1 MVDGRGPVVK
11 NLLAMTLVWLTALVG
26 GELRAQDWARK
37 MFNETSH
44 NFGSVARGSKQEY
57 AFEFTN
63 IYQEEVRIASVRST
77 CGCATVRVTK
87 NVLKTF
93 EKGEVL
99 VVYNTRSFL
108 GAKGSTI
115 TVVID
120 RPYYAEVQLTVSGFV
135 RSDVV
140 FDPGSVDFGAV
151 ELGRGAERQIDLVYA
166 GRNDW
171 EIVDIRSANQYFE
184 VELDETARHS
194 GRVHYAML
202 VRLKPG
208 APVGYINDQL
218 TIVTNDGGTRT
229 MTLSVEGQVESPLS
243 INPASLFLGVLQPG
257 QTVRRTVVVRGN
269 QPFRIVDI
277 RCDDEHFSFS
287 DLPDDSKAMHFVPVE
302 FTAANGNANVAQR
315 ITIETDLGGKLE
327 AEFTATATIKH

>member
-1 MVDGRGPVVK
+1 
-11 NLLAMTLVWLTALVG
+11 MTLVWLTALLG
-26 GELRAQDWARK
+26 GELHAQDWARK
-37 MFNETSH
+37 MFDETSH
-44 NFGSVARGSKQEY
+44 NFGAVGRGSKQEH
-57 AFEFTN
+57 AFVVTN
-63 IYQEEVRIASVRST
+63 IYQEDVRIASVRST
-77 CGCATVRVTK
+77 CGCATVSVNK

-93 EKGEVL
+93 EKAEVL

-115 TVVID
+115 TVVFD
-120 RPYYAEVQLTVSGFV
+120 RPYYAEVQLRISGFV

-151 ELGRGAERQIDLVYA
+151 EMGRGAERQIELVYA

-171 EIVDIRSANQYFE
+171 EIVDVRSANRHFE
-184 VELDETARHS
+184 VELDEMARRS
-194 GRVHYAML
+194 GRVHYSML

-208 APVGYINDQL
+208 APVGYLNDQL
-218 TIVTNDGGTRT
+218 TIVTNDGGART

-243 INPASLFLGVLQPG
+243 INPASLFLGVLEPG

-269 QPFRIVDI
+269 QPFRILAI
-277 RCDDEHFSFS
+277 RCDDDHFRFA

-302 FTAANGNANVAQR
+302 FTAGNGNSNVAQR
-315 ITIETDLGGKLE
+315 ITIKTDLGGKLE